1 MDRRQPF
8 LLALGVALGF
18 APSAYSQRWFEAP
31 TVFPE
36 SDLGLI
42 RAAIDMDQDG
52 DADLVWLGATSAQV
66 FTNDGNG
73 KFTPAPI
80 YTNGAPFLDEFGTG
94 NIRPRVGDVT
104 GDGLP
109 DIVSALDDPYP
120 KAKLKVLVGAP
131 GATFSSTIT
140 LDLSD
145 PPPSPSFGGWIRA
158 IALGNIDADPALEIV
173 EAHDMTTSTGS
184 GVQYRTDV
192 TWWDGA
198 GISFNRSP
206 PLSITTGPVHLFE
219 LATFD
224 ADNDGDSDVATVGF
238 VPDFSASAI
247 GVLPTVAGAATLG
260 VTLPIPYPNPVLDVG
275 DLDNDGRSD
284 LVTFE
289 IDGTVGSGPDTLR
302 VRTFKNLGGLSF
314 VMAAY
319 DAAIELHEY
328 TSSAGNDC
336 GLVDLEGDGD
346 LDAAFGYERV
356 AGFSNDGTGV
366 FTLASKFAIEG
377 VSNLART
384 RPRSID
390 LDGDSFVDYVGPRA
404 IRFGDGTLPQ
414 LPTGY
419 GQITSGSFG
428 EWEGDGDIDLL
439 GRTGEV
445 AKNDGTGNFT
455 LLPKQF
461 PPANPGTGK
470 SFARINVSGDFSGDG
485 DVDFLVMT
493 FVTTGPFQLT
503 YIGLTLMEDTGSGFC
518 GNLGVVIPPG
528 VYPDLDV
535 HDGGFRPTHDFDGD
549 GDLDFVAKDGV
560 LRNDG
565 AGMAW
570 TFVPGG
576 FTSNDVIDLGDF
588 DGDGQIDLLSR
599 TDSNGLSRRTLHLQQ
614 SPFTFASLDVIT
626 VPLGEVAHRV
636 RFVDLDSDGDL
647 DIAAPAQ
654 NSNSRAFV
662 VENQV
667 GVAGTMLPFDT
678 ADLGSSPS
686 LALDDLDGDGL
697 NDLVIGRVPHDAGSS
712 DSLYSLAAYR
722 RTGPGFLDYAPSVSF
737 LVDMGHVT
745 GLVDLDEDG
754 DADAIGPTP
763 IWNRRFT
770 GPTAGSVRQYGVA
783 KAGTGG
789 AVPVLGANGPLRPG
803 SNDATLTIR
812 RALGGS
818 SALLFIGFAEAAIPG
833 VLPGAPFLVAPPI
846 VSVPFVLPGPTGAT
860 GKGAIDFDLTPFLP
874 TVVGL
879 TVYHQLVVLDP
890 GAAQGVATSEGL
902 ELHYGA

>member
-1 MDRRQPF
+1 MNRRRPV
-8 LLALGVALGF
+8 LLAIGAALGL
-18 APSAYSQRWFEAP
+18 APSAHSQRWFDAP

-36 SDLGLI
+36 SDLGVI

-66 FTNDGNG
+66 FRNDGSG
-73 KFTPAPI
+73 KFTPAAL
-80 YTNGAPFLDEFGTG
+80 YTNGAPFLDEFASG
-94 NIRPRVGDVT
+94 NVRPRVGDVT
-104 GDGLP
+104 GDGIP
-109 DIVSALDDPYP
+109 DIVCALDDPYP
-120 KAKLKVLVGAP
+120 NAKIKVLVGAP

-140 LDLSD
+140 IDLSD
-145 PPPSPSFGGWIRA
+145 PPPSSSFGGWMRA

-198 GISFNRSP
+198 GVSFTRLP
-206 PLSITTGPVHLFE
+206 ALSITTGPVHLFE
-219 LATFD
+219 LETFD
-224 ADNDGDSDVATVGF
+224 ADNDGDSDVAFVGF
-238 VPDFSASAI
+238 LSDFSASAI
-247 GVLPTVAGAATLG
+247 GVLPTVAGTATLG
-260 VTLPIPYPNPVLDVG
+260 VTIPIPYPNPVLDVG
-275 DLDNDGRSD
+275 DVDHDGRSD

-289 IDGTVGSGPDTLR
+289 VEGTVGAGIDTLR
-302 VRTFKNLGGLSF
+302 VRTFENLGGLVFATAS
-314 VMAAY
+314 Y
-319 DAAIELHEY
+319 DASVDLHEY
-328 TSSAGNDC
+328 SSTAIREC

-346 LDAAFGYERV
+346 LDAAFGFERV
-356 AGFSNDGTGV
+356 AGFSNDGTGG

-377 VSNLART
+377 ASSFARS

-404 IRFGDGTLPQ
+404 IRFGDGALPQ
-414 LPTGY
+414 LPKGY
-419 GQITSGSFG
+419 GQITTGTFG
-428 EWEGDGDIDLL
+428 EWEGDGDVDLI
-439 GRTGEV
+439 GRTGDI
-445 AKNDGTGNFT
+445 AKNDGRGMFS

-461 PPANPGTGK
+461 PPSGPGTGK
-470 SFARINVSGDFSGDG
+470 SFGRINVAGDFSGDG

-503 YIGLTLMEDTGSGFC
+503 YVGLTLMEDTGSGFC
-518 GNLGVVIPPG
+518 GNLGVVIPPS

-535 HDGGFRPTHDFDGD
+535 FDGGFRPTHDFDGD
-549 GDLDFVAKDGV
+549 GDLDFIAKDGI

-576 FTSNDVIDLGDF
+576 FTSNDVVDLGDF
-588 DGDGQIDLLSR
+588 DGDGKIDLLSR
-599 TDSNGLSRRTLHLQQ
+599 TDSNGFSRRTLHLQQ
-614 SPFTFASLDVIT
+614 SPLTFASVDVIT
-626 VPLGEVAHRV
+626 APLGGVAHRV
-636 RFVDLDSDGDL
+636 RFVDLDADGDL
-647 DIAAPAQ
+647 DIAVPAQ
-654 NSNSRAFV
+654 NSTSRAFV
-662 VENQV
+662 VENQN
-667 GVAGTMLPFDT
+667 GVPGATMPFDT
-678 ADLGSSPS
+678 ADLGSSTS
-686 LALDDLDGDGL
+686 LALDDLDGDGS

-712 DSLYSLAAYR
+712 DSLHSLAAYR
-722 RTGPGFLDYAPSVSF
+722 RIGSGFLDYAPSVSF
-737 LVDMGHVT
+737 LVESGHVT

-763 IWNRRFT
+763 IFNRRFT
-770 GPTAGSVRQYGVA
+770 GPSAGSVRQYGLA
-783 KAGTGG
+783 KPGTGG

-803 SNDATLTIR
+803 SPDAKLTIR
-812 RALGGS
+812 RAVGGGN
-818 SALLFIGFAEAAIPG
+818 ALLFIGFAEAALPG

-846 VSVPFVLPGPTGAT
+846 VSVPFVLPGPSGAI
-860 GKGAIDFDLTPFLP
+860 GKGAVDFDLAAFLP

-890 GAAQGVATSEGL
+890 GAAAGVATSEGL